1 MIDSTSST
9 TLLAVLARF
18 RTLYKLAYGD
28 PGHPGFAAT
37 LIRSAIHR
45 KLVIYQ
51 LLDIIIA
58 TQYTYSVELKLLL
71 QLLQLQLLFQL
82 ISQSY

>member
-1 MIDSTSST
+1 MFRPF
-9 TLLAVLARF
+9 AGVLAGARVHMRGM
-18 RTLYKLAYGD
+18 RTKLAYGD

-45 KLVIYQ
+45 KLVIYR

-58 TQYTYSVELKLLL
+58 T
-71 QLLQLQLLFQL
+71 
-82 ISQSY
+82 